1 MKTKISLEFY
11 GGQLITPSNPTQ
23 SPQISLL
30 PALMYWNVRN
40 GSMKRSAAGRICNHL
55 EKQFII
61 RDLPPALDPAILK
74 RTRLPLE

>member
-1 MKTKISLEFY
+1 
-11 GGQLITPSNPTQ
+11 
-23 SPQISLL
+23 
-30 PALMYWNVRN
+30 
-40 GSMKRSAAGRICNHL
+40 MKRSAAGRICNHL